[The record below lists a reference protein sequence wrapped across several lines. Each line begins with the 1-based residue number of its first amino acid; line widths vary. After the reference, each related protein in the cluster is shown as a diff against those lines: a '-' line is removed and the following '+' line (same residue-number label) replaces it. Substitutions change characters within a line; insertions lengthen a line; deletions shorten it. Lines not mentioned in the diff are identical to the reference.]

1 MYNSVKSAI
10 SNLTPKFNKARQS
23 GALYFFDSEV
33 KDVEQNERR
42 FQIRI
47 CPALLDKS
55 KAKAEAEAKVRAQQ
69 ANSTSDGTATTTKD
83 NAEEKEKSSPFEPP
97 YVEDLFVGELEG
109 LEGEDGMVVLYAVL
123 PEHFLLVS
131 KVEEP
136 QNSPPT
142 PHELLQAY
150 NMMYIASQHPSDPR
164 RLLAFYNGGAGAGA
178 SQSWR
183 HLQLISVHERL
194 GAPIETWM
202 RGVKPPGRQGE
213 AFAHP
218 SLPYL
223 HLVYPL
229 PAAQDRSFPP
239 TEEEDEYMLG
249 VLAKGMMSLLD
260 DMIDAVRRNEGSQ
273 DGGWNLLITLDHMHL
288 IPRSHPS
295 FPLPQSLHAD
305 TECKDPS
312 PLEVNSL
319 GYAGMLL
326 VKSPAELEALEK
338 ITSDDLKENA
348 DGHSQGIMGVLE
360 YCGVPRHWGDKPE
373 EAHGGADQLMSA
385 LKGNL

>member
-1 MYNSVKSAI
+1 MPSQKSPMYGSIKSVI

-69 ANSTSDGTATTTKD
+69 ANSTPKGTAATPGVAKD
-83 NAEEKEKSSPFEPP
+83 NAKKINSEEKEKRSPFEPP

-109 LEGEDGMVVLYAVL
+109 LEGEDGMVVL
-123 PEHFLLVS
+123 
-131 KVEEP
+131 
-136 QNSPPT
+136 
-142 PHELLQAY
+142 AY
-150 NMMYIASQHPSDPR
+150 NMLYIASQHPSEPR
-164 RLLAFYNGGAGAGA
+164 RLLAFYNGGTGAGA

-183 HLQLISVHERL
+183 HLQVISVNERL
-194 GAPIETWM
+194 GAPVETWM
-202 RGVKPPGRQGE
+202 RGVKPPGRQGQ

-229 PAAQDRSFPP
+229 PPAHDRSFPP

-295 FPLPQSLHAD
+295 FPLPQNLNAD

-338 ITSDDLKENA
+338 ITSDDLKKENT
-348 DGHSQGIMGVLE
+348 DGHSQGIIGVLE

-373 EAHGGADQLMSA
+373 EQHGGAEQLMGA
-385 LKGNL
+385 LKGGL